1 MKEIT
6 SSQNNLVKQ
15 WRKLIDK
22 KKEREQTGQFIV
34 EGFHLVEE
42 AMKEGLA
49 IQVMM
54 TEDVITP
61 FSLNDVETILITEEI
76 AKLLA
81 ETETSQM
88 IFAHCKKKESS
99 LDQVQG
105 KRFLLI
111 DAVQDP
117 GNVGTMIRTADA
129 AGVDGII
136 LGKGSA
142 DAYNSKTLRAAQG
155 SHFHVPIIQ
164 MDLQEAVEQLQAR
177 RIPVLATGWTEQ
189 AINYR
194 EVETESFAIIVGN
207 EGSGVA
213 THLLEMSDE
222 VIYIPMPGRAES
234 LNVGIA
240 TGILLFHFA

>member
-54 TEDVITP
+54 TEDVVTP

-88 IFAHCKKKESS
+88 IFAHCKKKQSS

-177 RIPVLATGWTEQ
+177 HVPVLATGWTEQ

>member
-6 SSQNNLVKQ
+6 SSQNTLVKQ

-54 TEDVITP
+54 TEDVVTP

-88 IFAHCKKKESS
+88 IFAHCKKKEAS

-164 MDLQEAVEQLQAR
+164 MDLQEAVEHLQAR
-177 RIPVLATGWTEQ
+177 HIPVLATGWTEQ

-194 EVETESFAIIVGN
+194 DVETESYAIIVGN

-213 THLLEMSDE
+213 THLLETSDE

-240 TGILLFHFA
+240 TGILLFRFA

>member
-49 IQVMM
+49 IHVMM
-54 TEDVITP
+54 TEDVVTP

-88 IFAHCKKKESS
+88 IFAHCKKKQSS
-99 LDQVQG
+99 LDEVQG

-177 RIPVLATGWTEQ
+177 HVPVLATGWTEQ

-194 EVETESFAIIVGN
+194 EVETKSFAIIVGN

>member
-88 IFAHCKKKESS
+88 IFAHCKKKQSS

>member
-88 IFAHCKKKESS
+88 IFAHCKKKQSS
-99 LDQVQG
+99 LDEVKG

>member
-54 TEDVITP
+54 TEDVVTP

-99 LDQVQG
+99 LEQVQG

-164 MDLQEAVEQLQAR
+164 MDLQEAVEHLQAR
-177 RIPVLATGWTEQ
+177 HIPVLATGWTEQ

-194 EVETESFAIIVGN
+194 DVETESYAIIVGN